1 MCKMQDDSIDY
12 GISDEKAMGSEEAW
26 EGGLQTMN
34 LIVDFILTYFYFWG
48 TLMFLI
54 PFYYAMHEAT
64 QDTRGHYI
72 VEKEQT

>member
-34 LIVDFILTYFYFWG
+34 LIVDFILTYFYF
-48 TLMFLI
+48 
-54 PFYYAMHEAT
+54 
-64 QDTRGHYI
+64 
-72 VEKEQT
+72 